1 MKRAILVRPEGP
13 RNVGMALRI
22 CDNFGPCELVLV
34 EPARPAIL
42 LHPEFEQMSHGV
54 KDLEEKLWVVDTLEA
69 ALADCTHAVGFT
81 ARVRDNTVR
90 REWSAAI
97 PEMRECADGT
107 DDRIAL
113 VFGAESTGLSVE
125 EAALCQELCHVRTS
139 ADHTSIN
146 LAVCV
151 GIVLQSLFTG
161 EKVHQREPGGVNL
174 SGAERE
180 FLKANLKYVFTEKV
194 ARSTEA
200 ARVIALSIDRVFG
213 QAPLTTSDA
222 RSWHLMARA
231 LGSDK
236 IPADFGLDPHP
247 RSRRTQADKE
257 P

>member
-180 FLKANLKYVFTEKV
+180 FHKANLKYVFTEKV